1 MEGVGMARH
10 LVDAVGIGRHAREAV
25 AHDDSSDRS
34 AVGVRH
40 YAVEIVPLLDRG
52 VQRGRVS
59 SSEQPAK
66 SVPAANNKEYMIR
79 FIV

>member
-52 VQRGRVS
+52 VQRGLRIV
-59 SSEQPAK
+59 
-66 SVPAANNKEYMIR
+66 VGAAREERTGGK
-79 FIV
+79 

>member
-1 MEGVGMARH
+1 MARH

-52 VQRGRVS
+52 VQRGLRIV
-59 SSEQPAK
+59 
-66 SVPAANNKEYMIR
+66 VGAAREERTGGK
-79 FIV
+79 